1 MDTEKHPRKFGK
13 YSPRRA
19 VAYLKAHKKELF
31 WVWIAYQSIKGMA
44 TLTLIW
50 IPLYLVWKK
59 NGG

>member
-1 MDTEKHPRKFGK
+1 MDTQNSSSKFAK

-19 VAYLKAHKKELF
+19 IAYLKIHKKELF

-59 NGG
+59 SGG